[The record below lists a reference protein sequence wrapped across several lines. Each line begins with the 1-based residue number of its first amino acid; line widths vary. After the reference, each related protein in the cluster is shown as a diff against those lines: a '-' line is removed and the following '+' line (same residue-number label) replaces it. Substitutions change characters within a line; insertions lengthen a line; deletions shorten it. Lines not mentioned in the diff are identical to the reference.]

1 MSNRAKTTL
10 TPRQQALLHFLRR
23 EQKRQGI
30 MPSSR
35 EIQQHFGFASQTAAM
50 DLLRALEKK
59 GVIRRLPG
67 KARAVIL
74 AEIKDETPNHS
85 EFNGSPLA
93 EIPLYGRIAAG
104 LARETFETPQETL
117 RVDLQSLGLSA
128 KANLFALKVTGD
140 SMIGAHIVQGDL
152 VILETREP
160 RPGDVVAALID
171 GETTLKRFLTKN
183 GQAYLKAEN
192 PAFDDLIPAQE
203 LLVQGAMVGLIRRK
217 VA

>member
-1 MSNRAKTTL
+1 MSHRTKTSL
-10 TPRQQALLHFLRR
+10 TSRQEELLRFLRL

-74 AEIKDETPNHS
+74 AEVKDETPHPS
-85 EFNGSPLA
+85 ESNDSPFA

-104 LARETFETPQETL
+104 LARETYESPPETL
-117 RVDLQSLGLSA
+117 RLDIQGLGLSR

-140 SMIGAHIVQGDL
+140 SMIGAHIVEGDI
-152 VILETREP
+152 VILESREP
-160 RPGDVVAALID
+160 RPGDIVAALID
-171 GETTLKRFLTKN
+171 GETTLKRFLTRN
-183 GQAYLKAEN
+183 GEAYLKAEN
-192 PAFDDLIPAQE
+192 PDFDDLVPVQE
-203 LLVQGAMVGLIRRK
+203 LLVQGAMVGLLRRH